1 MNVQQTLD
9 KMKQLK
15 LLGMYDAYQTSQKHH
30 QSLTNDELMSLL
42 IEAEWQDKQHR
53 KVQRLTKQ
61 AKFRYQASCS
71 DLDYH
76 SNRSL
81 NKDLMIRLSSCQFI
95 KQAENILISGPT
107 GVGKSF
113 IASALGHQACSM
125 GYKTLYFNAI
135 KLFVHL
141 KTSKVDDSYARM
153 IRQIEKADLLII
165 DDFGL
170 QNITTDQRNM
180 LMEIIEDRHNKKST
194 IISSQ
199 LPVKLWHQIIGENTI
214 ADAIMD
220 RLVHTAHR
228 IELSGESM
236 RKKGKNN

>member
-1 MNVQQTLD
+1 MNVQQTLE
-9 KMKQLK
+9 KMRQLR
-15 LLGMYDAYQTSQKHH
+15 LFGMRDAYQTTQQHH
-30 QSLTNDELMSLL
+30 ENFTNDELMSLL
-42 IEAEWQDKQHR
+42 IEAEWQDKQQR
-53 KVQRLTKQ
+53 KIQRLTAQ
-61 AKFRYQASCS
+61 ARFRYQASCS
-71 DLDYH
+71 DLDYQ

-95 KQAENILISGPT
+95 KNAENLLITGPT

-125 GYKTLYFNAI
+125 GYKTIYFNAM
-135 KLFVHL
+135 KLFARL
-141 KTSKVDDSYARM
+141 KASKVDDSYAKTLK
-153 IRQIEKADLLII
+153 QIEKADLLII

-170 QNITTDQRNM
+170 QNMSAEQRDM

-194 IISSQ
+194 LISSQ
-199 LPVKLWHQIIGENTI
+199 LPVKSWYQIIGENTI

-228 IELSGESM
+228 LELSGESL
-236 RKKGKNN
+236 RKKIKSN